1 MSFLYSVI
9 GFILAIGVLVAV
21 HEFGHFWVARKLGVK
36 VLTFSVGFG
45 KPLWRKVAGPD
56 NIEYVIARIPLGGY
70 VKMLGEGTQGD
81 GIPEHE
87 AHRAFDNQ
95 AIWKRACIVAAG
107 PAINFLFAILVFM
120 AVGMFDQQRLI
131 PVFGDIPENALIA
144 EAGIEA
150 GDTLLAVDSRPVTTL
165 FEHDLYIFNKV
176 LKKQPVSLTIESNG
190 KISDVQIS
198 TKEIPIYRIN
208 PTSLMRL
215 LGFVE
220 VAPPTSTKIER
231 VESGSPADLAG
242 VQAGD
247 EFVGLNGE
255 PLETWSELVR
265 AVAPSAEKPMSFT
278 ILRDQR
284 TFETQI
290 TPAAVQLGDQ
300 KVGRL
305 GVQRIFIPHPP
316 EQIVTI
322 SRGPVDALI
331 HGARQTWEMSVLI
344 LRMLGK
350 MVTLQVSH
358 ENVNGPLMI
367 ADVAGKAI
375 QIGPETYLTFLALIS
390 ISLGVMNLLPI
401 PMLDGGHLASYVIEV
416 FAGKNVAQRAF
427 MMMQPLGLL
436 MLAGLMSLAFYNDIL
451 RILN

>member
-1 MSFLYSVI
+1 MSFLYSIV
-9 GFILAIGVLVAV
+9 GFVLAIGVLVAV

-36 VLTFSVGFG
+36 VLTFSIGFG
-45 KPLWRKVAGPD
+45 KPIWRKVAGPD
-56 NIEYVIARIPLGGY
+56 QIEYMIARIPLGGY
-70 VKMLGEGTQGD
+70 VKMLGEGTQEQ

-95 AIWKRACIVAAG
+95 PIWKRSCIVAAG
-107 PAINFLFAILVFM
+107 PAINFLFAIIVFM
-120 AVGMFDQQRLI
+120 IVGMFDQQRII

-144 EAGIEA
+144 DAGIKK
-150 GDTLLAVDSRPVTTL
+150 GDKLVSVDGREVQTL
-165 FEHDLYIFNKV
+165 FEHDLYIFNQV
-176 LKKQPVSLTIESNG
+176 LKRQAVTLKIESEG
-190 KISDVQIS
+190 RLKTVEIA
-198 TKEIPIYRIN
+198 TKDIPIYRIN

-220 VAPPTSTKIER
+220 LAPPTSTVIEL
-231 VESGSPADLAG
+231 VQTGSPADVAG
-242 VQAGD
+242 IKAGD
-247 EFVGLNGE
+247 EFVGLNGS
-255 PLETWSELVR
+255 PLASWSELVNT
-265 AVAPSAEKPMSFT
+265 VGPSAGQPLEFTIKRDDLSFT
-278 ILRDQR
+278 TKIVP
-284 TFETQI
+284 E
-290 TPAAVQLGDQ
+290 AVQVGDQ
-300 KVGRL
+300 TIGRL
-305 GVQRIFIPHPP
+305 GIQRVFVPHPP
-316 EQIVTI
+316 EQVVTI
-322 SRGPVDALI
+322 SRGPIEALG

-344 LRMLGK
+344 IRMLGK

-416 FAGKNVAQRAF
+416 FAGKNIAQRVF
-427 MMMQPLGLL
+427 VMMQPLGLL

-451 RILN
+451 RIFN